1 MSKQLQKEKP
11 AGKKR
16 MKSAGILV
24 LEPINYKIIAVGIAI
39 IVLGYLALSATPW
52 DNPLAI
58 TVAPILLVL
67 GYCVVI
73 PVGIMYH
80 RKQKEP
86 FDNSGS
92 VEGTV

>member
-1 MSKQLQKEKP
+1 MSKQIQKEKP
-11 AGKKR
+11 VAKKR

-24 LEPINYKIIAVGIAI
+24 LEPINYKILAVGIAI
-39 IVLGYLALSATPW
+39 IILGYLALSATPW

-73 PVGIMYH
+73 PVGIMYR
-80 RKQKEP
+80 RKQNGTT
-86 FDNSGS
+86 DNAGS
-92 VEGTV
+92 VEGTA